1 MLEKNLTER
10 QEEKKREPALDVL
23 RICAFCFV
31 VSVHFF
37 KNCGYYTAAL
47 LTSGMG
53 LATCFRQFFMICVPL
68 FMMLTGYLTGGSTP
82 CRKYYRKLIDTL
94 GIYVL
99 ASLCCTA
106 YDVYMGKES
115 LRLYQLVNSISHYE
129 AAPYAWYVEMYIG
142 LFLLSPFLNA
152 GYQALGE
159 KRKKQWLLG
168 VLLLLTALPG
178 VVNVYVPRVSWFM
191 NPRSSSNY
199 LKILPDYWNCLYP
212 FTYYFLGSYIR
223 EYGAPIS
230 SPKALGL
237 SIVTALVQGLYN
249 IWRSWGD
256 TFLWGGWQKHSSL
269 FVVAQTVLFFV
280 MIRNWDLTRL
290 RQRTCR
296 ILCRLS
302 GLCFGAYLVSY
313 IFDDWFYARLNAAID
328 YIPHRFPW
336 FPVAVLVVASS
347 SLALSFLIN
356 TCYEAAKKGTLAI
369 LAQARKHPVE

>member
-1 MLEKNLTER
+1 
-10 QEEKKREPALDVL
+10 
-23 RICAFCFV
+23 
-31 VSVHFF
+31 
-37 KNCGYYTAAL
+37 
-47 LTSGMG
+47 MG
-53 LATCFRQFFMICVPL
+53 LATCLRQFFMICVPL

-82 CRKYYRKLIDTL
+82 CRSYYRKLVDTL
-94 GIYVL
+94 GVYVL
-99 ASLCCTA
+99 ASLCCA
-106 YDVYMGKES
+106 AWDMYRGYES
-115 LRLYQLVNSISHYE
+115 IRLYQLLNRIARYK

-178 VVNVYVPRVSWFM
+178 VVNVYVPKLSWVM
-191 NPRSSSNY
+191 GPRSSTNY
-199 LKILPDYWNCLYP
+199 LKILPDYWTRLYP

-223 EYGAPIS
+223 EYGIPIS
-230 SPKALGL
+230 SPKALVL
-237 SIVTALVQGLYN
+237 SVAVALFQGFYN

-256 TFLWGGWQKHSSL
+256 CFLWGDWQEYGSAL
-269 FVVAQTVLFFV
+269 VVAQTVLFFV
-280 MIRNWDLTRL
+280 MVKNLDLSRL
-290 RQRTCR
+290 GQLPRR

-336 FPVAVLVVASS
+336 FPVALLVVASG

-356 TCYEAAKKGTLAI
+356 LCYRMLKKGTLA
-369 LAQARKHPVE
+369 LWAGVRSKAAA